1 MPSYE
6 TKKIFANNLT
16 RLLAESGRTQL
27 DLAKRMNVSPSTV
40 SSWCTADKMPRM
52 DKIEWMA
59 EYFGVPTS
67 ALIEPY
73 SANVRRSEDTIKA
86 ALWGGDKDL
95 SQEDLDALWADVQE
109 YAAFKAQ
116 QRRKDKGIKE

>member
-1 MPSYE
+1 MASYE
-6 TKKIFANNLT
+6 TKKIFSENLV
-16 RLLAESGRTQL
+16 RLLNGSGRTQL
-27 DLAKRMNVSPSTV
+27 DLAKQMEVSPSTV

-52 DKIEWMA
+52 DKVEWIA
-59 EYFGVPTS
+59 GYFGVPTS

-73 SANVRRSEDTIKA
+73 YKSVQRNEDTIKA

-95 SQEDLDALWADVQE
+95 SQEDLDALWEDVRE

-116 QRRKDKGIKE
+116 QRRKDKGTKG